1 MSRFIVGL
9 ATVVAL
15 AAAPATSAAQA
26 TLTREGS
33 QYHLVMTGA
42 ADALK
47 VQGGT
52 ATNAPFLDFLPS
64 GASAAP
70 WTLSAP
76 ACTQNAKVYAVRCTQ
91 DVAPLTVE
99 TGGGDDSVDGSG
111 ATVALWLDGGAGKD
125 TLTAGPGDDTVVSR
139 DDAGDTVDCGAG
151 NDTAIA
157 DAADTV
163 TNCER
168 VDVPPPPPG
177 PRPQL
182 APAPTPGTA
191 PTPAPLTRIAGTIGN
206 SFVVGTRS
214 ARVQRLVVHG
224 APLGARIAVSCRGRG
239 CPRRSLSGRGPDAS
253 FTRALKRTRLRRG
266 AVLELRLTAPNVIG
280 RVVRFTVAQRRV
292 RTATLCLAP
301 GAAAPGRC

>member
-1 MSRFIVGL
+1 MAV
-9 ATVVAL
+9 
-15 AAAPATSAAQA
+15 APAVAAAQA
-26 TLTREGS
+26 TLTREAE
-33 QYHLVMTGA
+33 QYHLVMTDAGDSLRIQGGA
-42 ADALK
+42 AN
-47 VQGGT
+47 
-52 ATNAPFLDFLPS
+52 NAPLLDFVPS

-76 ACTQNAKVYAVRCTQ
+76 ACNQNAQTYAVRCTQ

-99 TGGGDDSVDGSG
+99 TGAGDD
-111 ATVALWLDGGAGKD
+111 TVNASSSNVAVWLDGGAGKD

-177 PRPQL
+177 PKPQP
-182 APAPTPGTA
+182 APASTPASA

-206 SFVVGTRS
+206 ISLVGTRN

-280 RVVRFTVAQRRV
+280 RVVRFTVAKRRV

-301 GAAAPGRC
+301 GAAAPARC

>member
-1 MSRFIVGL
+1 M
-9 ATVVAL
+9 

-52 ATNAPFLDFLPS
+52 ASNAPFLDFLPS

-76 ACTQNAKVYAVRCTQ
+76 ACTQNAKAYAVRCTQ

-111 ATVALWLDGGAGKD
+111 ATVALWLGGGAGQDK
-125 TLTAGPGDDTVVSR
+125 LTAGPGDDTVVSR

-168 VDVPPPPPG
+168 VDVPPPPPP
-177 PRPQL
+177 PRPAA
-182 APAPTPGTA
+182 APSASTVPAST
-191 PTPAPLTRIAGTIGN
+191 PTPAPPTRIAGAVSDRFI
-206 SFVVGTRS
+206 VGARS
-214 ARVQRLVVHG
+214 ARIQRLVIQG
-224 APLGARIAVSCRGRG
+224 APLGARIALSCQGRG
-239 CPRRSLSGRGPDAS
+239 WPRRSLSGRGPAAS
-253 FTRALKRTRLRRG
+253 FTRALRRVRLRLG
-266 AVLELRLTAPNVIG
+266 AVLELRLTA
-280 RVVRFTVAQRRV
+280 
-292 RTATLCLAP
+292 
-301 GAAAPGRC
+301 